1 MPMGSLAWPPA
12 ALPGSWK
19 SSRGVRVLIY
29 VVLGFILYGLFVGNT
44 LPQKYSFQVGSI
56 SDVDI
61 KAPTDAV
68 DTLATQQRKDDAAAK
83 VPKQYTVDPSVED
96 SALQDLSH
104 LFSSVQELA
113 GQTSLSPAQR
123 FQQLK
128 AAVPPGLQVSD
139 DVLNSLLSLSPQEL
153 NTVRNETNRMV
164 EQFLGREFGPE
175 DLASAPSEV
184 DRQLVG
190 LDLSRNARLV
200 IHNLTLASLRPNKL
214 YDVKR
219 TEELRQQARDSV
231 PDVWIQKG
239 EIVVRAGERI
249 TPEILSRLRDLNLL
263 AEQPNYRL
271 FLGFAVVIAGLV
283 SALALYIERIQ
294 KKIVESNWLLVVLGL
309 IVVIVALEVKGVS
322 MISRQFDLTSLGYF
336 VPVAVGSM
344 LVTMLFDL
352 SLAVFVSF
360 LFSFFAAFGFD
371 DSFAVQFVSLVGAL
385 AGAFAVARVK
395 QRFVIVRAG
404 FVVAIVDMIA
414 IAAMRA
420 LFTGSEPGIYNFLR
434 TLLLGLANGMFSA
447 ILTTGLL
454 PFFESAF
461 GLLTPMRLLELS
473 NPNHPLLRKLLLEAP
488 GTYHHSLIVGNLA
501 EAAAEVVGADP
512 LLCRV
517 GAYYHD
523 VGKAKRPAFFVENQ
537 MTRENPHDKIAP
549 SLSHLIITS
558 HVRDGLELQEQHRLP
573 ESIRDICAQH
583 HGTTVLWYFYN
594 KALEQDKSGTVSV
607 DSFRYPGPKPRSK
620 EAAVVMLCDAVE
632 AAVRAMARPT
642 PQRIEAVIRKIIRD
656 RLQDGQLDESQLTLR
671 DLDQVAEAFMRTL
684 NGIYHPR
691 IEYPEPPK
699 ASTKAESKGGAQ
711 G

>member
-1 MPMGSLAWPPA
+1 MAARKFAWRPVVLNTWA
-12 ALPGSWK
+12 NNY
-19 SSRGVRVLIY
+19 GVRVLIY
-29 VVLGFILYGLFVGNT
+29 TALALILYGLFLGNT
-44 LPQKYSFQVGSI
+44 LPQKYNFQVGSI

-68 DTLATQQRKDDAAAK
+68 DTLATRERKEEAAAK

-96 SALQDLSH
+96 SALRDLNH
-104 LFSSVQELA
+104 LFSAAQEVA
-113 GQTSLSPAQR
+113 GQTNVPVQQR
-123 FQQLK
+123 LAQLK
-128 AAVPPGLQVSD
+128 SAVPPGLQVSD
-139 DVLNSLLSLSPQEL
+139 DVLNGLLSLSPGEL
-153 NTVRNETNRMV
+153 NTVRNETSRMV
-164 EQFLGREFGPE
+164 EQFLGKEFGAE
-175 DLASAPSEV
+175 EQAAAPSEV

-190 LDLSRNARLV
+190 LDLSRTARLV

-219 TEELRQQARDSV
+219 TEELRQQARDAV
-231 PDVWIQKG
+231 PDVWIRKG
-239 EIVVRAGERI
+239 EIVVHAGERI

-271 FLGFAVVIAGLV
+271 YLGFAGVIAGLV
-283 SALALYIERIQ
+283 GLLALYIERIQ
-294 KKIVESNWLLVVLGL
+294 KKLQESNRLLVVLAL
-309 IVVIVALEVKGVS
+309 IIVIVAVEVKAVS
-322 MISRQFDLTSLGYF
+322 LMARQFDLPSLGYF

-352 SLAVFVSF
+352 SLAIFLSFV
-360 LFSFFAAFGFD
+360 FSFFAAFGFD
-371 DSFAVQFVSLVGAL
+371 DSFAVQFVSLVGGL
-385 AGAFAVARVK
+385 AGAFAVSKVK

-404 FVVAIVDMIA
+404 FIVALADMLA

-434 TLLLGLANGMFSA
+434 TLLMGLANGMFSA

-501 EAAAEVVGADP
+501 EAAAEAVGADP

-523 VGKAKRPAFFVENQ
+523 VGKTKRPAFFVENQ
-537 MTRENPHDKIAP
+537 MTKENPHDKIAP

-558 HVRDGLELQEQHRLP
+558 HVRDGLELQEQYRLP
-573 ESIRDICAQH
+573 SSIRDICAQH

-594 KALEQDKSGTVSV
+594 KALEQDKSGTVSI
-607 DSFRYPGPKPRSK
+607 DSYRYPGPKPQSK
-620 EAAVVMLCDAVE
+620 EAAIVMLCDAVE
-632 AAVRAMARPT
+632 AAVRAMAP
-642 PQRIEAVIRKIIRD
+642 PPPPP
-656 RLQDGQLDESQLTLR
+656 
-671 DLDQVAEAFMRTL
+671 
-684 NGIYHPR
+684 PR
-691 IEYPEPPK
+691 
-699 ASTKAESKGGAQ
+699 
-711 G
+711 